1 MFQQAQTFKIL
12 QILLYYDGVV
22 VFAFGPTTYL
32 RFAMRFDAQKA
43 VTEGVSLAL
52 QHSA

>member
-12 QILLYYDGVV
+12 LFYDGVV

-32 RFAMRFDAQKA
+32 RFAMRFESQKA
-43 VTEGVSLAL
+43 VTERVSLAL